1 LRAAGILAGRSDL
14 TENSPSTHEGTGKM
28 AETLDFEAL
37 WAFKVGRYCTDKRE
51 MPSILAIV
59 SFLKDGELI
68 DEPLCASDVLLDF
81 VLGIDYYL
89 PGADRQRLKR
99 FVPRLLDSRDESRER
114 ARIDFLADEAVCNWL
129 PLALESRGL
138 GLANEFR
145 TWRGKIE
152 AYRGL
157 LVRAKRELA
166 EFSDI
171 TEIVGTTLIAWEC
184 RNYCCFG
191 DALSDVV
198 GEMMEDDLAPGI
210 FDTVMNSIDGA
221 LSLGKQGSLDAW
233 YVLEAAER
241 FKEVIPKRS
250 D

>member
-1 LRAAGILAGRSDL
+1 
-14 TENSPSTHEGTGKM
+14 M

-68 DEPLCASDVLLDF
+68 DEPLCVSDVLLDF

-145 TWRGKIE
+145 AWRDKIE
-152 AYRGL
+152 ALQRPSGKSQTRAGRIFGYYRDRG
-157 LVRAKRELA
+157 
-166 EFSDI
+166 
-171 TEIVGTTLIAWEC
+171 
-184 RNYCCFG
+184 N
-191 DALSDVV
+191 DAYR
-198 GEMMEDDLAPGI
+198 
-210 FDTVMNSIDGA
+210 
-221 LSLGKQGSLDAW
+221 LG
-233 YVLEAAER
+233 V
-241 FKEVIPKRS
+241 P
-250 D
+250 